1 MPQKKRFLKNRDPFA
16 SFFTH
21 RKRIS
26 KSRGLPFPQFLQPQ
40 FQRTFDQYSELLYMR
55 TEQMNWYRRITGQ
68 SGSGLN
74 GRIEIQKYGLR
85 NWAVYIDG
93 ELLCVT
99 VYLKGA
105 EAVKDML
112 DTMMMEL
119 NECRERRVA

>member
-1 MPQKKRFLKNRDPFA
+1 
-16 SFFTH
+16 
-21 RKRIS
+21 
-26 KSRGLPFPQFLQPQ
+26 
-40 FQRTFDQYSELLYMR
+40 
-55 TEQMNWYRRITGQ
+55 MNWYRRITGQ

-85 NWAVYIDG
+85 NWAVFVDG
-93 ELLCVT
+93 KLLCVT

-112 DTMMMEL
+112 DKMMMEL